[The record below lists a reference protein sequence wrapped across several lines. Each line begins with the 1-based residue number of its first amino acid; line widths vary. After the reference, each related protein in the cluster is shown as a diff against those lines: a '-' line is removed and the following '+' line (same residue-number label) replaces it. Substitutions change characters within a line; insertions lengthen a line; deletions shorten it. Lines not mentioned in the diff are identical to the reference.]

1 MGYQPKNVRQSLP
14 ARRKILS
21 PGKFRKHRTMSAE
34 QSPNAL
40 ASNLFDLHGQV
51 ALVSGGGG
59 GLGHPIAVG
68 LAAAGA
74 TVVVADLA
82 LDRAEAVAVEIVA
95 TGRRALALALD
106 VTRVDSVQAVADR
119 VLADYGR
126 IDILV
131 NAHGVT
137 KRIDAVAFAEA
148 DWDQI
153 IAVNLKGTFLCCQIV
168 GRAMI
173 DQGRGSIINL
183 ASIGGL
189 VGLAGSVAY
198 CASKGGVVQLTR
210 TLGVEWA
217 ALGVRVNA
225 IAPSSFNT
233 PMVQRVLAAEPAYRE
248 RVVSKI
254 PLGRIAEPAE
264 IVGTVVYLA
273 SAASAMVTGAVLP
286 VDGGYTA
293 Q

>member
-1 MGYQPKNVRQSLP
+1 MIKTHAQPN
-14 ARRKILS
+14 S
-21 PGKFRKHRTMSAE
+21 PV
-34 QSPNAL
+34 
-40 ASNLFDLHGQV
+40 NLFDLHGQV
-51 ALVSGGGG
+51 ALVTGGVG
-59 GLGHPIAVG
+59 GLGRPIAVG

-74 TVVVADLA
+74 TVAIADLI
-82 LDRAEAVAVEIVA
+82 LDQAEAVLAEIA
-95 TGRRALALALD
+95 DTGQRGLALPVD
-106 VTRVDSVQAVADR
+106 VTSRSSVQTVTDRLMADF
-119 VLADYGR
+119 GR

-131 NAHGVT
+131 NSHGLT
-137 KRIDAVAFAEA
+137 KRMPAVDFLEA

-153 IAVNLKGTFLCCQIV
+153 IGVNLKGTFLCCQSV
-168 GRAMI
+168 GRVMI
-173 DQGRGSIINL
+173 AQARGSIINL

-189 VGLAGSVAY
+189 VGLPTSVAY

-217 ALGVRVNA
+217 PLGVRVNA

-233 PMVQRVLAAEPAYRE
+233 PMVRRVLDVEPEYRE

-254 PLGRIAEPAE
+254 PIGRIAESSE
-264 IVGTVVYLA
+264 IVGTVIYLA
-273 SAASAMVTGAVLP
+273 SAASSMVTGAILP